1 MTIEQIL
8 KLIDAGYNKTEIE
21 AMSSHTSQ
29 TDPAPDTTTPAQ
41 AEQVTAPAP
50 AEPTTQEVDTHVD
63 PMDSAAPVTP
73 APAPDDSARWTALLA
88 EIADMKKTLH
98 AQNIRRGVDTPAPK
112 PIDEELAEQWIANGE
127 SKK

>member
-1 MTIEQIL
+1 MNIDQIL
-8 KLIDAGYNKTEIE
+8 KLVDAGYTKIEIE
-21 AMSSHTSQ
+21 YMSSHTSHAEPASE
-29 TDPAPDTTTPAQ
+29 TTPPAPV
-41 AEQVTAPAP
+41 EQVTAPAP
-50 AEPTTQEVDTHVD
+50 AEPIVQEVDTNVD
-63 PMDSAAPVTP
+63 PVTNAEVS

>member
-21 AMSSHTSQ
+21 AMSSHTSL
-29 TDPAPDTTTPAQ
+29 TDPALETTPPAP
-41 AEQVTAPAP
+41 AEQVTVPAP
-50 AEPTTQEVDTHVD
+50 AEPITQEVETHVD
-63 PMDSAAPVTP
+63 PVTNAEGN
-73 APAPDDSARWTALLA
+73 APAPDDSARWAALLA
-88 EIADMKKTLH
+88 EIADMKKAIH
-98 AQNIRRGVDTPAPK
+98 GQNIRRGVDTPAPK